1 MIIGIAC
8 GPYVESIQPIGRR
21 PESSNMNQSYD
32 DNELPQTNS
41 VTKDMITSILSEAET
56 QEHVFWDKEL
66 VVSYRLKSGFTI
78 LGRAAVVDPANFN
91 LELGRKIAYD
101 DAFKQLWPLEG
112 YMLQNRLYQDTLTES
127 A

>member
-1 MIIGIAC
+1 
-8 GPYVESIQPIGRR
+8 
-21 PESSNMNQSYD
+21 MNQSYD
-32 DNELPQTNS
+32 DSELPQTNS
-41 VTKDMITSILSEAET
+41 VTKDSIIAILSEAET

-91 LELGRKIAYD
+91 LQLGRKIAYD

-112 YMLQNRLYQDTLTES
+112 YMLQHRLHQDTLTDPV
-127 A
+127 